1 MTHVTRELLRARRAC
16 YYDQPDGEDRVNR
29 LVPIDGLAL
38 PRVLALDIPAAD
50 RIWVATLPGVCP
62 HTIVWAWLALLVERA
77 LGRVAAPDLRSLA
90 VVPLLR
96 RLADGEDVPQSE
108 RAAAGAWAAAR
119 SGASAAAIAAASAAA
134 WASSAAASAGAW
146 AAGSAARSASIDAAR
161 AADRAADR
169 AARDAAR
176 DAEEQKQIA
185 DLQRLLAEH
194 EAQS

>member
-16 YYDQPDGEDRVNR
+16 YYDQPDGEDRVNT

-119 SGASAAAIAAASAAA
+119 SGASAAAIAAASA
-134 WASSAAASAGAW
+134 GAW